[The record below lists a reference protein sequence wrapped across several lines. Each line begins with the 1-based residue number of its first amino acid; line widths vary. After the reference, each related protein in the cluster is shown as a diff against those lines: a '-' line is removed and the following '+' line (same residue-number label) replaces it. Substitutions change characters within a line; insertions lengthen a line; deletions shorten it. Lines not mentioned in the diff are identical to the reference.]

1 MEEMV
6 SKSSKLY
13 SVLNHRCPRCHE
25 GEVFVSKKAFRPK
38 FDEMNTNCSHCG
50 LKFERETG
58 FFYGSMYVAYGL
70 SISLSLAVFV
80 LIYTFV
86 DIPLWLYLV
95 INSVILLVMVP
106 INFRLA
112 RILWLNF
119 FVKYEP
125 HKKGNEKF

>member
-1 MEEMV
+1 MV

-13 SVLNHRCPRCHE
+13 SVLKHRCPRCHE

-38 FDEMNTNCSHCG
+38 FDEMYVNCSHCG
-50 LKFERETG
+50 LKYERETG

-70 SISLSLAVFV
+70 SITISIAVFV
-80 LIYTFV
+80 LIYAFI
-86 DIPLWLYLV
+86 DIPLWVYLV

-112 RILWLNF
+112 RILWLNS

-125 HKKGNEKF
+125 NKKGNEKF